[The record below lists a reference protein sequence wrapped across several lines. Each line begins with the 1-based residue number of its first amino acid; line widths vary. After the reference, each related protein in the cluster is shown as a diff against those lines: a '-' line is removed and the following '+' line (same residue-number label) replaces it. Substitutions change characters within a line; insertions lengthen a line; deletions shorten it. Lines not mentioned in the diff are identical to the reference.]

1 MSASH
6 NKLTRRRS
14 SAPGRFYRI
23 TRTLTAS
30 ALFALASTTVNGD
43 SLGAAATEPREASWT
58 FNVLL
63 DDRPIGY
70 HRFDLRGAGEV
81 EQVDIEARFE
91 VEVFFITA
99 YRYAHDNRETW
110 RGDCLK
116 GIDSTTNDNGDE
128 FLVRGAA
135 GAEGFSIERNDQSDS
150 VETLCLKTFAYWNPE
165 ILGAERLLNAQT
177 GEIKDVT
184 IEPMG
189 PAPFDVGG
197 VIVASDEYLLTMAD
211 GAIRL
216 WYEQGSGQWLG
227 LETKTKGDRVLRY
240 EPARL
245 PYPPEG
251 MPLADATGP

>member
-1 MSASH
+1 MSQNALRSTGLVPVASAA
-6 NKLTRRRS
+6 L
-14 SAPGRFYRI
+14 A
-23 TRTLTAS
+23 LTA
-30 ALFALASTTVNGD
+30 ALLLTTPTAIAD
-43 SLGAAATEPREASWT
+43 SLGAPKMEPRAASWT

-63 DDRPIGY
+63 DDREIGY

-116 GIDSTTNDNGDE
+116 GIESVTNDNGNE

-135 GAEGFSIERNDQSDS
+135 AEGGFAIERNSESDS
-150 VETLCLKTFAYWNPE
+150 VDTGCLKTFAYWNPE
-165 ILGAERLLNAQT
+165 ILTAERLLNAQT
-177 GEIKDVT
+177 GELKDVT
-184 IEPMG
+184 IEPVG
-189 PAPFDVGG
+189 PTPFDVGG
-197 VIVASDEYLLTMAD
+197 VTVASDEYLLTMAD

-227 LETKTKGDRVLRY
+227 LETKTRGDRTLRY
-240 EPARL
+240 EPASL
-245 PYPPEG
+245 PNPPEG
-251 MPLADATGP
+251 MAIAEVSAP